1 LVLCCNGPENFVFL
15 GIDAEPW
22 AASIG
27 AGTAGAGSV
36 GSGAADADAADAAD
50 ADDPPGPTVIS
61 SVTAAVRAMASVFR
75 PALDRMDIRS
85 PRLPVRRRDARPLL
99 LVSPNLAASKPATS
113 EGTLTRRSGGR

>member
-1 LVLCCNGPENFVFL
+1 MFL

-36 GSGAADADAADAAD
+36 GSGAADADAAD